1 PITDVGAQHLAG
13 LTSLERLD
21 LQQSRLTAAGVAALK
36 DLTQLRQLYVSGPAD
51 GEAVGDA
58 GIEPLLGL
66 KNLQR
71 LSLGN
76 TRLTAEGV
84 RRLLALPAIQDLS
97 LTSPAIGKE
106 AREELQKVRPGVRLS
121 ISGSADGP

>member
-1 PITDVGAQHLAG
+1 M
-13 LTSLERLD
+13 
-21 LQQSRLTAAGVAALK
+21 AAFK
-36 DLTQLRQLYVSGPAD
+36 DLTQLRTLYLNSTAD
-51 GEAVGDA
+51 ENAVGDA

-84 RRLLALPAIQDLS
+84 RRLLALPALQDLS
-97 LTSPAIGKE
+97 LTSPAIGME
-106 AREELQKVRPGVRLS
+106 AREDLKKVRPGVRLS